1 MWRTSFQIRKS
12 ERSIR
17 LVNAGTIW
25 PLAPNAAEAEYP
37 DLDLNQ
43 GLDLRRVQCYP
54 LHHRDISCCQYP
66 DLESNQDQDLR
77 RILCCPLHHRDMR
90 ADDWI
95 CTSMSRFTKPVPSYS
110 ATSA

>member
-1 MWRTSFQIRKS
+1 MWRTSFQIWKS
-12 ERSIR
+12 ERSVL
-17 LVNAGTIW
+17 LVNAVTIW

-54 LHHRDISCCQYP
+54 LHHRDISCYQYP

-77 RILCCPLHHRDMR
+77 RILCCPLHHRDVR

>member
-1 MWRTSFQIRKS
+1 MAA
-12 ERSIR
+12 RSLR
-17 LVNAGTIW
+17 RRG
-25 PLAPNAAEAEYP
+25 EYP

-54 LHHRDISCCQYP
+54 LHHRDICCCQYP

-77 RILCCPLHHRDMR
+77 RILCCPLHHRDVR
-90 ADDWI
+90 ADDWT